1 MDKKS
6 CKATFQPYCGKK
18 KSKRKNQNS
27 SCYLHVENI
36 LIPVATCKWITSTLM
51 FVKCTNSVNLIR
63 RDGKELLINY
73 KMICKKLPKKSL
85 LKCARI
91 GSRRGQ
97 LERHIETSCQATQ

>member
-27 SCYLHVENI
+27 SCCLHMENI

-73 KMICKKLPKKSL
+73 KMICKKASQEITPQMCKNWFK
-85 LKCARI
+85 
-91 GSRRGQ
+91 
-97 LERHIETSCQATQ
+97 ERATGKAYRN